1 MNHAWSCLRQQHFE
15 HNGYAIVPIRPK
27 YIEPMRRW
35 RNAQLDVLRQPA
47 PITPAQQESYF
58 AKNIWPNMSTEAPP
72 NILMGLL
79 LDERL
84 IGYGGLVH
92 VSWGDRRA
100 ELSFLV
106 DDVRAKHLDQY
117 ARDFSAF
124 IALAQR
130 MAFDDLGLH
139 KVFTET
145 YAIRRHHIGVLES
158 AGFQREGVLRDHV
171 RIRGAFVDSIM
182 HGMVRA

>member
-1 MNHAWSCLRQQHFE
+1 MHHVWNCLKRQRFE
-15 HNGYAIVPIRPK
+15 HDGYAIVPIRPE
-27 YIEPMRRW
+27 YIEPIRRW

-58 AKNIWPNMSTEAPP
+58 AKNIWPTMATEAPP

-79 LDERL
+79 RDGRL

-92 VSWGDRRA
+92 VSWVDRRA

-106 DDVRAKHLDQY
+106 DDMRAKDLDQY
-117 ARDFSAF
+117 ARDFSAS
-124 IALAQR
+124 IALARR

-139 KVFTET
+139 RVFTET
-145 YAIRRHHIGVLES
+145 YAIRHHHISVLES

-171 RIRGAFVDSIM
+171 RIGGAFVDSIM
-182 HGMVRA
+182 HGMVRE